1 MTSETSTNEANAS
14 AELEQFKDV
23 QGRIDRVAEDIRSGQ
38 CRYAVLDAL
47 RLAELFDVSLDD
59 WDTYFVY
66 EYLESPD
73 NNVSCHPFAENATL
87 LEDHVSPERY
97 EVLINLTEAIE
108 EDPSKKDIAL
118 TEEEEKLLRAAYH
131 LANNTGEG
139 VTVYQKTVLATNGT
153 ELIFEST
160 DSDAWSPYEVDKG
173 EGFDPRDDFVPVDES
188 LEGLLC
194 KLRLE
199 VNDIPPIHSL

>member
-1 MTSETSTNEANAS
+1 MTSETSTNEADAS

-38 CRYAVLDAL
+38 CRYAFLDAL
-47 RLAELFDVSLDD
+47 RLAELFDVDLDD
-59 WDTYFVY
+59 GDTYFVY
-66 EYLESPD
+66 EYLASPD
-73 NNVSCHPFAENATL
+73 DNVSCHPFAENATL

-153 ELIFEST
+153 ELIFEIT
-160 DSDAWSPYEVDKG
+160 DSDAWSPYQVDKG
-173 EGFDPRDDFVPVDES
+173 EGFDRGDRFVPVDES
-188 LEGLLC
+188 LESLLC
-194 KLRLE
+194 IL
-199 VNDIPPIHSL
+199 

>member
-1 MTSETSTNEANAS
+1 MTSETSTNEADAS

-38 CRYAVLDAL
+38 CRYAFLDAL
-47 RLAELFDVSLDD
+47 RLAELFDVDLDD
-59 WDTYFVY
+59 WDTHFVY
-66 EYLESPD
+66 SYLANPD
-73 NNVSCHPFAENATL
+73 NDHEGHPFAENATL

-97 EVLINLTEAIE
+97 EVLTNLKEAIE

-118 TEEEEKLLRAAYH
+118 TKEEEKLLRAAYH

-153 ELIFEST
+153 ELIFKIT

-194 KLRLE
+194 IL
-199 VNDIPPIHSL
+199 